1 MYQKDYFLKHV
12 EVFLNAI
19 KEILL
24 NIKNEDNIKA
34 QKQITDSFLFFNN
47 SEFFFVEAD
56 INEIIQFLN
65 KEENGLEKINL
76 LAELY
81 ITDAKINLS
90 RKRKVLTKAIFLLEY
105 YSNET
110 KTISFDTINKI
121 SKAKSQFYEDL

>member
-1 MYQKDYFLKHV
+1 M
-12 EVFLNAI
+12 
-19 KEILL
+19 
-24 NIKNEDNIKA
+24 
-34 QKQITDSFLFFNN
+34 
-47 SEFFFVEAD
+47 
-56 INEIIQFLN
+56 
-65 KEENGLEKINL
+65 
-76 LAELY
+76 AELY